1 MDGLRQWAVAV
12 CAAAVVCALL
22 RHLFPDNSLGRQ
34 GRMLLP
40 CLFLCVLLSPI
51 SSLSSGVKLPGF
63 TDVDRADSADLTA
76 RMRQQMTA
84 QVNDTLLRMV
94 NQSLAGYGWSAK
106 KVVADMDIGE
116 DGSIRMGQIT
126 LYVDEEVAR
135 RATAVRQVA
144 EKRLGTA
151 VEVAVWQE
159 TDG

>member
-1 MDGLRQWAVAV
+1 MDGLKQWAVAV
-12 CAAAVVCALL
+12 CAAAVVCTLL
-22 RHLFPDNSLGRQ
+22 RQLFPDNPLGQQ

-51 SSLSSGVKLPGF
+51 SGLFQDVKLPDF
-63 TDVDRADSADLTA
+63 TSGNAADASDLTA
-76 RMRQQMTA
+76 RMRQQVA
-84 QVNDTLLRMV
+84 VQVNDTLLQMV
-94 NQSLAGYGWSAK
+94 NQSLSGYGWSAK

-116 DGSIRMGQIT
+116 DGSISMGQIT

-159 TDG
+159 TGG

>member
-22 RHLFPDNSLGRQ
+22 RHLFPDNPLGRQ

-51 SSLSSGVKLPGF
+51 SSLSSGVKLPDF
-63 TDVDRADSADLTA
+63 TDVDRVDSADLTA

-151 VEVAVWQE
+151 VEVSVWQE

>member
-1 MDGLRQWAVAV
+1 MDSLRQWAVAV
-12 CAAAVVCALL
+12 CAAAVVCTLL
-22 RHLFPDNSLGRQ
+22 RQFFPENRLGEQ

-51 SSLSSGVKLPGF
+51 SVGLTDVKLPDF
-63 TDVDRADSADLTA
+63 TAENTVNTEEITA
-76 RMRQQMTA
+76 RMREQMTR

-94 NQSLAGYGWSAK
+94 NQSLDGYGWSAK
-106 KVVADMDIGE
+106 KVVADMDIAE

-144 EKRLGTA
+144 EKRLGAT

-159 TDG
+159 SE

>member
-1 MDGLRQWAVAV
+1 MDSLRQWAVAV
-12 CAAAVVCALL
+12 CAAAVVCTLL
-22 RHLFPDNSLGRQ
+22 RQLFPENRLGEQ

-51 SSLSSGVKLPGF
+51 SMGLTDVKLPDF
-63 TDVDRADSADLTA
+63 TAENTVNTEEITA
-76 RMRQQMTA
+76 RMREQMTQ

-94 NQSLAGYGWSAK
+94 NQSLDSYGWSAK
-106 KVVADMDIGE
+106 KVVADMDIAD

-144 EKRLGTA
+144 EKRLGTT

-159 TDG
+159 TE

>member
-1 MDGLRQWAVAV
+1 MDSLRQWAVAV
-12 CAAAVVCALL
+12 CAAAVVCTLL
-22 RHLFPDNSLGRQ
+22 RQLFPENRLGEQ

-51 SSLSSGVKLPGF
+51 LSDSSSVKLPDF
-63 TDVDRADSADLTA
+63 TEENTINTA
-76 RMRQQMTA
+76 EITAKMREQMTA
-84 QVNDTLLRMV
+84 QVNDALLRMV
-94 NQSLAGYGWSAK
+94 NQSLDGYGWTAK
-106 KVVADMDIGE
+106 KVVADMDIAD

-144 EKRLGTA
+144 EKRLGTT

-159 TDG
+159 SG

>member
-1 MDGLRQWAVAV
+1 MDSLRQWAVAV
-12 CAAAVVCALL
+12 CAAAVVCTLL
-22 RHLFPDNSLGRQ
+22 RQLFPENRLGEQ

-51 SSLSSGVKLPGF
+51 SAGLSDVKLPDF
-63 TDVDRADSADLTA
+63 TAENTVNSKEITA
-76 RMRQQMTA
+76 RMREQMTQ

-94 NQSLAGYGWSAK
+94 NQSLDGYGWSAK
-106 KVVADMDIGE
+106 KVVADMDIAD

-144 EKRLGTA
+144 EKRLGTT

-159 TDG
+159 TE

>member
-1 MDGLRQWAVAV
+1 MDTLKQWAIAV
-12 CAAAVVCALL
+12 CATAVVCTLL
-22 RHLFPDNSLGRQ
+22 RQLFPDNALGRQ

-40 CLFLCVLLSPI
+40 CLFLCVLLSPVPKAFQD
-51 SSLSSGVKLPGF
+51 VKLPDF
-63 TDVDRADSADLTA
+63 TSENAVNSADLAA
-76 RMRQQMTA
+76 RMRQQTVA
-84 QVNDTLLRMV
+84 QVNDTLLAMV
-94 NQSLAGYGWSAK
+94 NQSLSGYGWSAK